1 MICSVLRP
9 EVGGR
14 ARTLICAPSLRHWHV
29 RVHVRVHVRDGQ
41 LPFDAAMVMGS
52 DLCRHY

>member
-9 EVGGR
+9 EVGGQ
-14 ARTLICAPSLRHWHV
+14 ARTLVCAPSLRHWHV
-29 RVHVRVHVRDGQ
+29 HVHVRDGQ

-52 DLCRHY
+52 DRCRHY